1 MSAVQRHSVTRI
13 DIRFCQCSS
22 SATELRIKKHTIRI
36 ACYGYDDYRRDLSIY
51 YIHFEIIDDPCSLID
66 SQECDLFTNHTIF

>member
-22 SATELRIKKHTIRI
+22 SATELRIKKKHHKNCMH
-36 ACYGYDDYRRDLSIY
+36 ARDLSIY
-51 YIHFEIIDDPCSLID
+51 HIHFEITGVD